1 MCALQHCK
9 YLHLHYKYWHLH
21 LQVLA
26 CYIASTGTCKYLH
39 LQYNTKNTTFSTDN
53 YAAILIQ
60 ANAQADMRAIEL
72 PLHMTRAQRVPNTR
86 PLPNIIFDTRPS
98 FGNHQVS
105 GNPKYQ
111 VYPMFQVYPTFQVKL
126 KYQVYPKCTKYPV
139 EIPDIPG
146 NT

>member
-1 MCALQHCK
+1 MAKSGAGAPANVRALALQVLALALQVLALALASTCVL
-9 YLHLHYKYWHLH
+9 YCKYWHLQVLALA

-86 PLPNIIFDTRPS
+86 PLPEIFIRPR
-98 FGNHQVS
+98 
-105 GNPKYQ
+105 
-111 VYPMFQVYPTFQVKL
+111 
-126 KYQVYPKCTKYPV
+126 CTWGPIDGSCCK
-139 EIPDIPG
+139 
-146 NT
+146 